1 MANRK
6 PSAPFRW
13 VSPISETTF
22 QNYVQR
28 KPPVQ
33 HNNLDVLHQVLVSDG
48 AEPQKES
55 ITRNIT
61 RDVPTARRMLRS
73 AADSAIGKYGLFD
86 DRTKQLLN
94 VIENEEN
101 EDAYL
106 RELFTN
112 GEVDD
117 DRLRQLD
124 IDRQLSDQELK
135 DSLDQDRMK
144 EWLRKKLMPHELLG
158 GMPSDTVA
166 VASTSAG
173 GAVGAKSVA
182 PMRQSRAPN
191 RRSSCGG
198 QLGCTKVITSAD
210 CT

>member
-73 AADSAIGKYGLFD
+73 AADSAIGRYGLFD

-106 RELFTN
+106 RELFTK
-112 GEVDD
+112 GEVDE
-117 DRLRQLD
+117 DRLRQQD
-124 IDRQLSDQELK
+124 INRRIDEQQLIEDNRQEA
-135 DSLDQDRMK
+135 
-144 EWLRKKLMPHELLG
+144 EAAEHELVNDF
-158 GMPSDTVA
+158 SDVDQALSQA
-166 VASTSAG
+166 VSDEFNG
-173 GAVGAKSVA
+173 
-182 PMRQSRAPN
+182 
-191 RRSSCGG
+191 
-198 QLGCTKVITSAD
+198 L
-210 CT
+210 